1 MSAQL
6 QTQTIAAPQPSFTPA
21 PTGMVQRKC
30 ACGQH
35 TIAGGE
41 CEECRQKRGG
51 MIQRAAVSA
60 APVNAISPIVHDV
73 LSSPGRPL
81 DAGTR
86 AFMEPRFGHD
96 FSNVRV
102 HTDARAAESARAVNA
117 LAYTVGRDVVFGRGQ
132 YMPGTMEGMRL
143 MAHELTHVVQ
153 QGGRPTTLSTKLV
166 LNEPNDTGERE
177 ADQLSSLIVARNSPI
192 ELSNLAKSNIMS
204 LQRACLPASVCSVP
218 DPGSPTEFG
227 ATETTREFSARGR
240 RGAMTLA
247 RASAHGHGGRARQLE
262 TFLNAQWPS
271 RLPTVHGIFID
282 QDMSPGTGA
291 LTEPCAEFVPPIA
304 GAPAGSWCTFVHG
317 SLNQEALI
325 FNTTTSPTIGG
336 MPREEWRRNTL
347 ATLIH
352 ETQHAVFGTS
362 PHPALVGVAC
372 TRIDTEA
379 ALTELSSVMS
389 EFIVISRSL
398 PPGTSTSD
406 PVLHSWF
413 RSAITGSGE
422 SIKGALQDLRCI
434 CNCPDAKKYIIDTF
448 NFVASTP
455 SSKWTP
461 GEIVIFN
468 TELRDPVWGLDWP
481 L

>member
-132 YMPGTMEGMRL
+132 YMPGTSEGKRL

-153 QGGRPTTLSTKLV
+153 QKGVTAFQGKLA
-166 LNEPNDTGERE
+166 L
-177 ADQLSSLIVARNSPI
+177 
-192 ELSNLAKSNIMS
+192 
-204 LQRACLPASVCSVP
+204 
-218 DPGSPTEFG
+218 GSPTDRFE
-227 ATETTREFSARGR
+227 
-240 RGAMTLA
+240 
-247 RASAHGHGGRARQLE
+247 Q
-262 TFLNAQWPS
+262 
-271 RLPTVHGIFID
+271 
-282 QDMSPGTGA
+282 
-291 LTEPCAEFVPPIA
+291 
-304 GAPAGSWCTFVHG
+304 
-317 SLNQEALI
+317 
-325 FNTTTSPTIGG
+325 
-336 MPREEWRRNTL
+336 
-347 ATLIH
+347 
-352 ETQHAVFGTS
+352 
-362 PHPALVGVAC
+362 
-372 TRIDTEA
+372 
-379 ALTELSSVMS
+379 
-389 EFIVISRSL
+389 
-398 PPGTSTSD
+398 
-406 PVLHSWF
+406 
-413 RSAITGSGE
+413 
-422 SIKGALQDLRCI
+422 
-434 CNCPDAKKYIIDTF
+434 
-448 NFVASTP
+448 
-455 SSKWTP
+455 
-461 GEIVIFN
+461 
-468 TELRDPVWGLDWP
+468 
-481 L
+481 